1 LRAFQRDRYTQG
13 SGRPAWPL
21 RGEPDGRRMDLERYL
36 DNAATTPLHPEV
48 LEACLPLLR
57 EGFGN
62 PSSLHAH
69 GMEARRALKRAR
81 ERLGRLLGVPPQAVT
96 FTSGGTEADNAA
108 LKGVFASERLK
119 GERLLVSAIEHPA
132 VLESARWLERQGVR
146 VERIPVTPG
155 GVVDLAALERLL
167 GADVRMVS
175 CMAVNNELGTAQPL
189 EAIGRLIAARA
200 PKAVFHVDA
209 VQAFTKQVLDW
220 RAARIDLL
228 SLSAHKVH
236 GPKGSGAL
244 VRCRPVPLEPLLH
257 GGGQEDGLRSGTE
270 QPFGAVAFA
279 LAAERTAALHA
290 AQREPRAAY
299 HAAWLSCL
307 AEHPRLE
314 VFRSEAQTPFVVH
327 FACPPIPGE
336 VILHHLEE
344 AGLLVSTGSACSSR
358 KPEPSH
364 VLLAVGMAEQ
374 RALSSIRLSFSVHN
388 TPAGLGE
395 VLPAFRGAM
404 HRLARL

>member
-1 LRAFQRDRYTQG
+1 
-13 SGRPAWPL
+13 
-21 RGEPDGRRMDLERYL
+21 MNLECYL
-36 DNAATTPLHPEV
+36 DNAATTPLHPQV
-48 LEACLPLLR
+48 LEACLPLLG

-69 GMEARRALKRAR
+69 GMEARRAIKRAR
-81 ERLGRLLGVPPQAVT
+81 ERLARLLGVPPRAVT
-96 FTSGGTEADNAA
+96 FTSGGTESDNAA
-108 LKGVFASERLK
+108 LKGVFASQRLK
-119 GERLLVSAIEHPA
+119 GERLLISAVEHPA

-167 GADVRMVS
+167 DADVRMVS

-189 EAIGRLIAARA
+189 QTIGRLIAARA

-209 VQAFTKQVLDW
+209 VQAFTKQALDW
-220 RAARIDLL
+220 REARIDLL
-228 SLSAHKVH
+228 SLSAHKLH
-236 GPKGSGAL
+236 GPKGIGAL
-244 VRCRPVPLEPLLH
+244 VRCRPVPIEPLIH
-257 GGGQEDGLRSGTE
+257 GGGQEEGLRSGTE
-270 QPFGAVAFA
+270 NAFGAVAFA
-279 LAAERTAALHA
+279 LAAERTAGLHA
-290 AQREPRAAY
+290 EQRKARAAY
-299 HAAWLSCL
+299 HATWLTEL
-307 AEHPRLE
+307 AGHPRLE

-327 FACPPIPGE
+327 FSCTPLPGE

-364 VLLAVGMAEQ
+364 VLLAVGMDEQ
-374 RALSSIRLSFSVHN
+374 RALSSIRLSFSVYN
-388 TPAGLGE
+388 TPAGLTE

-404 HRLARL
+404 ERLARL